1 MRASSDDAR
10 TGYATENV
18 VPVSPEEASAVIDL
32 LTDVVDDLVA
42 LEGECE

>member
-1 MRASSDDAR
+1 MTDDAI

-18 VPVSPEEASAVIDL
+18 VPVSPEEASDVLAL
-32 LTDVVDDLVA
+32 LDVVVDDLVA